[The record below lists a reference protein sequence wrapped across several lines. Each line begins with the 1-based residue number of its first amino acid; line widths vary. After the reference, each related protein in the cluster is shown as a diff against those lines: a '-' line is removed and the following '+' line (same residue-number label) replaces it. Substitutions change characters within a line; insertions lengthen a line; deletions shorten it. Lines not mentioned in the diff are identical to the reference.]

1 MIRNTL
7 VDHHIKKVVADGIEY
22 LSKKADVQEV
32 EIFASINSIF
42 TSRINYTSHL
52 PCNGLEE
59 PKSTQS
65 QGVGLRVV
73 LKDAEG
79 VKIGFG
85 QETGSLTREAI
96 ESSYRKA
103 QAGAVHDPDFHGL
116 PSPSKDERML
126 WNYHDEKILSLSDE
140 DLVAIGWKA
149 IHAALEEYEQS
160 PLIKKHT
167 PDELGLI
174 LGGDVSIIQEEIAI
188 ASTHLHPVQEDTST
202 IIFSSLTSMIEKTNS
217 KGSGCSVGTHLDD
230 FNGDAGKMAVK
241 SALQSVGG
249 KEIESGSYPVILAP
263 QAVADIVNNVL
274 IPSLRLDMFYAGNST
289 YQGKLGEMIASEI
302 LSIYDTGS
310 GKGLAASKG
319 ITCEGLPTGK
329 TELITNGRLTGLL
342 SNDYETKRILRDEK
356 AQDKLGVDPL
366 TWQAAITPRNG
377 FRFGQGGGRNHA
389 SLPSISP
396 TNVVIEGQNAL
407 TLDQLLQKVTRGIY
421 VGRIWYTYP
430 INGLKAGDFTA
441 TIVGDSYLIE
451 DGKLSDPLKP
461 NTVRINDTIHS
472 VFDHLTGIEDRH
484 TGVVLWAADE
494 VIYAP
499 HLALSQLKMSKI
511 ADFVQTL

>member
-1 MIRNTL
+1 
-7 VDHHIKKVVADGIEY
+7 VDSHIKKAVDEGMEY
-22 LSKKADVQEV
+22 LSNKADVKEAEV
-32 EIFASINSIF
+32 FASVNAIF

-59 PKSTQS
+59 PKSTQTH
-65 QGVGLRVV
+65 GVGLRVV
-73 LKDAEG
+73 FKGTDG

-85 QETGSLTREAI
+85 QETGSLTRDAM
-96 ESSYRKA
+96 ESAYRKA
-103 QAGAVHDPDFHGL
+103 QEGAVHDPDFHGL
-116 PSPSKDERML
+116 PSPSKEERIL
-126 WNYHDEKILSLSDE
+126 WNYHDEKVLALSDD
-140 DLVAIGWKA
+140 DLVTIGWKT
-149 IHAALEEYEQS
+149 IHAALEEYERS
-160 PLIKKHT
+160 SLINKYT

-174 LGGDVSIIQEEIAI
+174 LGGDVTIIQEEVAI

-217 KGSGCSVGTHLDD
+217 KGSGCSVGTHLGD
-230 FNGDAGKMAVK
+230 FNGEAGKMAVK
-241 SALQSVGG
+241 SALHSVGG
-249 KEIESGSYPVILAP
+249 EEIESGSYPVILAP
-263 QAVADIVNNVL
+263 QAVADIVNNIL
-274 IPSLRLDMFYAGNST
+274 IPSLRLDIFYAGNST
-289 YQGKLGEMIASEI
+289 YQGKLGEKVTSEI
-302 LSIYDTGS
+302 LSIYDNGS

-329 TELITNGRLTGLL
+329 TELITQGRLSGLL
-342 SNDYETKRILRDEK
+342 SNDYETKRILRDGK

-366 TWQAAITPRNG
+366 SWEKAIAPRNG

-396 TNVVIEGQNAL
+396 TNVVIEGQTGH
-407 TLDQLLQKVTRGIY
+407 TLKELLKQVTRGIY

-441 TIVGDSYLIE
+441 TIVGDSYFIE

-472 VFDHLTGIEDRH
+472 VLNHLTGVENRQ

-511 ADFVQTL
+511 AEFVQSL